1 MKLVKYILSVIILAV
16 LASCEAD
23 LVKNELPSEEGNFTL
38 TLRTSAPETRIPVQG
53 IESLNE
59 NKIETIHYFFYPV
72 NGAAD
77 NKEAEPF
84 WGVSTGLD
92 AQIET
97 KIRIN
102 LPEAILNN
110 TLFPRP
116 YTTCDVYVIANL
128 PSTIDIDNLADRR
141 LSTLKSLALQASFE
155 SGTTQDNFVMEG
167 LGVAEIKN
175 RNGVPAA
182 EGTIDIYRVASK
194 LSVKVKVDLSTAGG
208 DWEAHPSD
216 MTIQLMNGV
225 NNAILGADPTGL
237 TYQYFSTG
245 ENQREFESISG
256 GLWECEQFYTYPAK
270 WEVGNENEPYL
281 RISLPCTKT
290 EGDKTE
296 YNTCWYKVILG
307 GDQIVRNTWYDLTI
321 DIGVL
326 GSFDDQEET
335 RLPISSTTYYVADW
349 FNLLD
354 DESTLHFDSTI
365 ESGSYLVVEK
375 ERYEVF
381 NENKISI
388 PYTSSHKCQIVSTS
402 CTHPNYMTGKDVADN
417 DYSLEI
423 SADGK
428 YVVFT
433 NTLDNNINSST
444 FDFTPYTTTFTI
456 KQVDN
461 PAVNLEKTITIIQ
474 YPAIYAEAQANS
486 NWKSADHSNGQNND
500 QNGYM
505 YVNGYQGYTGDSR
518 PSDVDFF
525 LSAGGLYNNR
535 SPNMYVFTVTTT
547 EGTNYVIGD
556 PRDTEYT
563 YDAGDARWYNG
574 PAVYDG
580 NRELNYYYGTLVANA
595 RFTNATAQ
603 TGIIYQDDAAAEA
616 GEPTINMIAPKFRLA
631 SGYSVLY
638 TGEESETMENLK
650 KRCASYQEDGYP
662 AGRWRMPTRAE
673 FQFIMTQVNKGN
685 LPQLYYSGNKYWC
698 AHGIGAP
705 QDDGTIQMTYRGYA
719 PDDDGY
725 SVRCVYDEWYW
736 ENSESYRLGN
746 KNANG
751 TFTPSDT
758 FTWGDM
764 PRNEFR

>member
-23 LVKNELPSEEGNFTL
+23 LVKNEVPSEEGTLIL

-53 IESLNE
+53 VESLNE

-128 PSTIDIDNLADRR
+128 PSTIDIDNLADRK

-208 DWEAHPSD
+208 DWVAHPSD
-216 MTIQLMNGV
+216 MTMQLMNGV
-225 NNAILGADPTGL
+225 NNAILGADPTRL

-281 RISLPCTKT
+281 RISLPCSKT

-326 GSFDDQEET
+326 GSFDEQEET
-335 RLPISSTTYYVADW
+335 RLPLSSTTYYVADW
-349 FNLLD
+349 FNVLD
-354 DESTLHFDSTI
+354 DESTLHFDSTV

-381 NENKISI
+381 NENRLTI
-388 PYTSSHKCQIVSTS
+388 PFTSSHNCTIVSASCSHRVYNSTS
-402 CTHPNYMTGKDVADN
+402 KNFDTEYVN

-423 SADGK
+423 SSDGK
-428 YVVFT
+428 SVLFRNDMNNTFT
-433 NTLDNNINSST
+433 ST
-444 FDFTPYTTTFTI
+444 DFDFTPYTITFTI
-456 KQVDN
+456 QQTDN
-461 PAVNLEKTITIIQ
+461 PNVNLTKEITIIQ
-474 YPAIYAEAQANS
+474 YPAIYVEVEPNT
-486 NWKSADHSNGQNND
+486 DEINGGTD
-500 QNGYM
+500 NGDNGFVW
-505 YVNGYQGYTGDSR
+505 VNGYQGSSAQSGT
-518 PSDVDFF
+518 DFF
-525 LSAGGLYNNR
+525 AVANGIAMNND
-535 SPNMYVFTVTTT
+535 PNMFVFTVTTT

-556 PRDTEYT
+556 PREQDYT
-563 YDAGDARWYNG
+563 YRADDARWSVS
-574 PAVYDG
+574 PAIYG
-580 NRELNYYYGTLVANA
+580 GTNRELNYYYGTEVANPKYK
-595 RFTNATAQ
+595 NATAQ
-603 TGIIYQDDAAAEA
+603 TGVIYANDAEA
-616 GEPTINMIAPKFRLA
+616 NAAEPTINMIAPKFRLA
-631 SGYSVLY
+631 SGYATISD
-638 TGEESETMENLK
+638 TGEVTQTLENLK

-662 AGRWRMPTRAE
+662 AGRWRLPTKAE
-673 FQFIMTQVNKGN
+673 FEFVLTQINLNN
-685 LPQLYYSGNKYWC
+685 LPAVYYRNFDYWC
-698 AHGIGAP
+698 AHGVGTP
-705 QDDGTIQMTYRGYA
+705 QTNGTVRMEYVGYDSTGH
-719 PDDDGY
+719 P
-725 SVRCVYDEWYW
+725 VRCVYDEWYW
-736 ENSESYRLGN
+736 ENSESYRLGTN
-746 KNANG
+746 TNG
-751 TFTPSDT
+751 TFTPSDI

>member
-72 NGAAD
+72 NGTAD

-225 NNAILGADPTGL
+225 NNAILSADPTGL

-474 YPAIYAEAQANS
+474 YPAIYAEAQANTDYG
-486 NWKSADHSNGQNND
+486 NDGDANGD
-500 QNGYM
+500 NGFVW
-505 YVNGYQGYTGDSR
+505 VNGYQGYTDRNAR
-518 PSDVDFF
+518 PTNVDFF
-525 LSAGGLYNNR
+525 CSAPGLANEDAD
-535 SPNMYVFTVTTT
+535 PNMYVFTVTTT
-547 EGTNYVIGD
+547 EGTNYIIGD

-563 YDAGDARWYNG
+563 EYTYDEGDARWYNG

-580 NRELNYYYGTLVANA
+580 DTNRELKYYYGTSVANA
-595 RFTNATAQ
+595 KYTNADNN
-603 TGIIYQDDAAAEA
+603 TGVIYANDAAAEA
-616 GEPTINMIAPKFRLA
+616 AEPTINMIAPKFRLA
-631 SGYSVLY
+631 SGYAVLHNY
-638 TGEESETMENLK
+638 AESQTLENLK

-662 AGRWRMPTRAE
+662 AGRWRLPTRAE
-673 FQFIMTQVNKGN
+673 FQFIMTQIELGN
-685 LPQLYYSGNKYWC
+685 LPTVYLDNTPYWC
-698 AHGIGAP
+698 AHGMGTPNNGVVNMSYIGYN
-705 QDDGTIQMTYRGYA
+705 GTGRST
-719 PDDDGY
+719 
-725 SVRCVYDEWYW
+725 RCVYDEWYW

>member
-245 ENQREFESISG
+245 ENQREFESIAG

-296 YNTCWYKVILG
+296 YRTCWYKVILG

-349 FNLLD
+349 FNVLD
-354 DESTLHFDSTI
+354 DESTLHFDSNI

-402 CTHPNYMTGKDVADN
+402 CTHPNLMTGEDVAEN

-444 FDFTPYTTTFTI
+444 FDFTPYTITFTI

-474 YPAIYAEAQANS
+474 YPAIYAEAQANT
-486 NWKSADHSNGQNND
+486 DYGNGGYR
-500 QNGYM
+500 NGDNGFVW
-505 YVNGYQGYTGDSR
+505 VNGYQGNDS
-518 PSDVDFF
+518 PSNVDFF
-525 LSAGGLYNNR
+525 CSAPGLANDNAD
-535 SPNMYVFTVTTT
+535 PNMYVFTVTTT
-547 EGTNYVIGD
+547 EGTNYIIGD
-556 PRDTEYT
+556 PRDLNYT
-563 YDAGDARWYNG
+563 YNQNSARWSSS
-574 PAVYDG
+574 PAIYDDDT
-580 NRELNYYYGTLVANA
+580 NRELKYYYGTSVANA
-595 RFTNATAQ
+595 KYTNADNN
-603 TGIIYQDDAAAEA
+603 TGVIYANDAAAEA
-616 GEPTINMIAPKFRLA
+616 AEPTINMIAPKFRLA
-631 SGYSVLY
+631 SGYAVLHAY
-638 TGEESETMENLK
+638 TESQTLENLK

-662 AGRWRMPTRAE
+662 AGRWRLPTRAE
-673 FQFIMTQVNKGN
+673 FQFIMTQIELGN
-685 LPQLYYSGNKYWC
+685 LPTVYLDNTPYWC
-698 AHGIGAP
+698 AHGMGTPNNGVVNMSYIGYN
-705 QDDGTIQMTYRGYA
+705 GTGQST
-719 PDDDGY
+719 
-725 SVRCVYDEWYW
+725 RCVYDEWYW
-736 ENSESYRLGN
+736 ENSESYRLGTN
-746 KNANG
+746 TNG